1 MLKTRSAGTLEAA
14 CPNNR
19 RDAIEGRQPL
29 RLSKAR
35 TWPLLAEMNNSHSFR
50 GSARTGATLGS
61 ISARSS
67 FERTAKLDRARL
79 PAAPLTATTRPAR
92 THFRWQDSKTA
103 RAPQWIRPRSGSGSG
118 CMPALRRNLTAGSL
132 ARRRELASNQRK
144 EAPMVHK

>member
-92 THFRWQDSKTA
+92 TIFVGRIQKRHERLNGS
-103 RAPQWIRPRSGSGSG
+103 APAAGAEAAA
-118 CMPALRRNLTAGSL
+118 CRRCGGT
-132 ARRRELASNQRK
+132 
-144 EAPMVHK
+144 